1 VVFIFY
7 IKEASNINE
16 MINFSVK
23 LPNFLKNLF
32 FEFLK
37 FFNLILVKKDIIILP
52 YLDTYTISTRK
63 QIKLVNK
70 ISSILEKENVT
81 NIALSTYLIRNTHF
95 KNYFNSK
102 NIHILDGRWLFQYL
116 SLEVLNY
123 IAKNMDKKVADL
135 EVAILANTYNTTV
148 KDIVSEVSQ
157 KVKVLNIATSNLT
170 NFKSTTAE
178 LYENF
183 GISVRVSNNRKKVLQ
198 KSDVVFNFD
207 FSEEVIN
214 KYSFPSEAVIVNYSN
229 KIAIDNKLFNGINI
243 NYYNISISSTV
254 SSLFNKLNLSSS
266 FPLEILYE
274 SKHYGKKSFVE
285 MINVL
290 ATDKVFI
297 KALVGNKGQI
307 NPKEFKKEG
316 V

>member
-1 VVFIFY
+1 
-7 IKEASNINE
+7 
-16 MINFSVK
+16 MINFSIK
-23 LPNFLKNLF
+23 LPNFLKKLF

-37 FFNLILVKKDIIILP
+37 LFNLILVKKNLIILP

-70 ISSILEKENVT
+70 ISDLFEKENVT

-102 NIHILDGRWLFQYL
+102 NIHVLNGRWLFQHL
-116 SLEVLNY
+116 SLEILNY
-123 IAKNMDKKVADL
+123 IAKNMEPQKVTDL
-135 EVAILANTYNTTV
+135 EVAILANTYNTTI
-148 KDIVSEVSQ
+148 KDIISEISQ

-170 NFKSTTAE
+170 NFKSATAE

-198 KSDVVFNFD
+198 KADIIFNFD

-214 KYSFPSEAVIVNYSN
+214 KYSLPSKAVIINFNNKVN
-229 KIAIDNKLFNGINI
+229 IENKLFNGINI
-243 NYYNISISSTV
+243 NYYSISVASSVT
-254 SSLFNKLNLSSS
+254 SLFNKLNLSSS

-274 SKHYGKKSFVE
+274 SKYYGKKSFGE

-297 KALVGNKGQI
+297 KSLVGNKGQI
-307 NPKEFKKEG
+307 NPKEFKKNVG
-316 V
+316 Y

>member
-23 LPNFLKNLF
+23 LPNFLKKIIF
-32 FEFLK
+32 AFLK
-37 FFNLILVKKDIIILP
+37 FFNLVLVKKDIIILP
-52 YLDTYTISTRK
+52 YLDNDTVSPRK
-63 QIKLVNK
+63 QVKLVNK
-70 ISSILEKENVT
+70 IGALLEKENVT

-123 IAKNMDKKVADL
+123 LAKNMDKKTADI
-135 EVAILANTYNTTV
+135 EVAILANNYNTAV
-148 KDIVSEVSQ
+148 KDIISEISQ

-170 NFKSTTAE
+170 NFKSATAE

-198 KSDVVFNFD
+198 KADIIFNFD

-214 KYSFPSEAVIVNYSN
+214 KYSFPNEAVIVNFSN
-229 KIAIDNKLFNGINI
+229 KINIENKLFNGINI
-243 NYYNISISSTV
+243 NYYSISVASSVT
-254 SSLFNKLNLSSS
+254 SLFNKLNLSGS

-307 NPKEFKKEG
+307 NPKEFKKES

>member
-1 VVFIFY
+1 
-7 IKEASNINE
+7 

-23 LPNFLKNLF
+23 LPNFLKKIIF
-32 FEFLK
+32 AFLK
-37 FFNLILVKKDIIILP
+37 FFNLVLVKKDIIILP
-52 YLDTYTISTRK
+52 YLDNDTVSPRK
-63 QIKLVNK
+63 QVKLVNK
-70 ISSILEKENVT
+70 IGALLEKENVT

-123 IAKNMDKKVADL
+123 LAKNMDKKTADI
-135 EVAILANTYNTTV
+135 EVAILANNYNTAV
-148 KDIVSEVSQ
+148 KDIISEISQ

-170 NFKSTTAE
+170 NFKSATAE

-198 KSDVVFNFD
+198 KADIIFNFD

-214 KYSFPSEAVIVNYSN
+214 KYSFPNEAVIVNFSN
-229 KIAIDNKLFNGINI
+229 KINIENKLFNGINI
-243 NYYNISISSTV
+243 NYYSISVASSVT
-254 SSLFNKLNLSSS
+254 SLFNKLNLSGS

-307 NPKEFKKEG
+307 NPKEFKKES